1 MFNAIL
7 FLLFGCCFVDCL
19 INSRSAL
26 AAGKFL
32 SSPRTQSV
40 RRLQQPERLQA
51 FSPGL
56 SEAIPWV
63 KIPNVFRALKGREAG
78 ARKLMQPFQG

>member
-1 MFNAIL
+1 
-7 FLLFGCCFVDCL
+7 V
-19 INSRSAL
+19 
-26 AAGKFL
+26 GKFIL
-32 SSPRTQSV
+32 ISPRTRSV
-40 RRLQQPERLQA
+40 RHLQQPEGLQA

-63 KIPNVFRALKGREAG
+63 KIQNVFRALKGREAN